1 MTVSD
6 PPSSSL
12 DGTATIGRMVASD
25 EEGTAGPMDE
35 LKAAMTLDEDQDLL
49 DGVDRLLREADEAL
63 EDIRRTRIRSSN
75 SADHSC
81 RAEGT
86 PVDDTD
92 LALSFDDKTA
102 DFARDHLE
110 HSRRDLYGILET
122 AKGKRRDTGD
132 CTDKSRLSCVD
143 WSPARD
149 KMAYTRTMEDT
160 ATVSEV
166 VRQLADLDRIA
177 RVTEDL
183 KHKLNV

>member
-1 MTVSD
+1 
-6 PPSSSL
+6 
-12 DGTATIGRMVASD
+12 
-25 EEGTAGPMDE
+25 MDE

-49 DGVDRLLREADEAL
+49 DGVDRVLREADEAL
-63 EDIRRTRIRSSN
+63 EDIRRTRIRSS
-75 SADHSC
+75 DHSC

-92 LALSFDDKTA
+92 LPPSFDDKTA

-110 HSRRDLYGILET
+110 HSRRDLC
-122 AKGKRRDTGD
+122 D
-132 CTDKSRLSCVD
+132 CTDKNPLSCVD
-143 WSPARD
+143 WRPARD

-177 RVTEDL
+177 RLTEDL